1 MQQTQIQTQSSIQNW
16 EQILRCK
23 IFFYDTIS
31 STSTVAKEM
40 LKSGAIIPFFVIAN
54 KQTAGYGQYGNIWDS
69 AIVGNLYMSY
79 VTNNPNK
86 SGNMSIYP
94 QYIALKICSYLSE
107 KFCID
112 PMVKW
117 PNDIFI
123 KKKKLGGILLES
135 VKTEKTTSFVLGIGM
150 NILSAPKLQHSQY
163 EPTSIAELTGKVVN
177 SADIFF
183 EILKSIL
190 SATKNF
196 QKLKINEFK
205 CLWNKYDL
213 LADKRVTVESGNN
226 KFCGIARGIGDLG
239 ELLVETDDG
248 KMLQFYSGR
257 SKIIF
262 SETFIV

>member
-1 MQQTQIQTQSSIQNW
+1 MQQSQIQTQSLIQNW
-16 EQILRCK
+16 EQILKCK
-23 IFFYDTIS
+23 IFFYDTIT

-40 LKSGAIIPFFVIAN
+40 LKSGAITPFFVIAN
-54 KQTAGYGQYGNIWDS
+54 KQTAGYGQYGNVWDS

-86 SGNMSIYP
+86 SGNVSIYN
-94 QYIALKICSYLSE
+94 QYIVLKICSYLSE

-135 VKTEKTTSFVLGIGM
+135 AKTEKTTSFVLGIGM

-163 EPTSIAELTGKVVN
+163 EPTSIAELTDNVVN

-196 QKLKINEFK
+196 QKLRINEFK
-205 CLWNKYDL
+205 RLWNKYDL

-239 ELLVETDDG
+239 ELLIETDDG
-248 KMLQFYSGR
+248 KILQFYSGR
-257 SKIIF
+257 SKIVF

>member
-1 MQQTQIQTQSSIQNW
+1 MQQTQIQTQSLIQNW

-23 IFFYDTIS
+23 IFFYDTIT

-40 LKSGAIIPFFVIAN
+40 LKSGAITPFFVIAN

-69 AIVGNLYMSY
+69 TIVGNLYMSY

-86 SGNMSIYP
+86 SGNVSIYN
-94 QYIALKICSYLSE
+94 QYIVLKICSYLSE

-123 KKKKLGGILLES
+123 KKEKLGGILLES

-150 NILSAPKLQHSQY
+150 NILNAPKLQHSQD
-163 EPTSIAELTGKVVN
+163 EPISIAELTNKMVN
-177 SADIFF
+177 SNDIIFG
-183 EILKSIL
+183 ILESI
-190 SATKNF
+190 SPATKNF

-205 CLWNKYDL
+205 NLWSKYDL
-213 LADKRVTVESGNN
+213 LADKRVTIESGNN
-226 KFCGIARGIGDLG
+226 KFCGIARGVGDLG